1 MCTYVGLPPQSKS
14 ISTPLKENDSM
25 DGRGGKKNEGRVK
38 IFERID
44 SKILIE
50 EEKEFRDLN
59 AGRNL

>member
-14 ISTPLKENDSM
+14 ISTPLKENDLV

>member
-1 MCTYVGLPPQSKS
+1 MG
-14 ISTPLKENDSM
+14 E
-25 DGRGGKKNEGRVK
+25 GGKKNEGRVK